1 MIDEAAAGAPD
12 LDAARTAL
20 PVLAADRRRSAKT
33 VALHGR
39 LLARM
44 RDGAGPSGPDG
55 GSDWDPAPEEARLR
69 RAEART

>member
-1 MIDEAAAGAPD
+1 MTRLLAPGGSPDAVAEALEAGA
-12 LDAARTAL
+12 A
-20 PVLAADRRRSAKT
+20 
-33 VALHGR
+33 ALHGR

-44 RDGAGPSGPDG
+44 RDGAGPSGPAG